1 MPSNNVEVPKMP
13 LTDTHIRSLKPE
25 AKPRKYFDGGGL
37 FLYVPPTGSKLWR
50 MAYRFEGKSKLLSFG
65 DYPAVS
71 LKDARG
77 RREEAKGLLAK
88 GIDPSAQKKAAK
100 HEQVTA
106 ERDCFENIALD
117 WHRTRLAGFSEKHQ
131 GTALYR
137 LNTYILPIIGKKHIA
152 RLEAPEILA
161 LVKSIEGKGNH
172 ETARRVLQIIGQVFR
187 FAIAMGKIKH
197 NIAAD
202 LHGALRPRK
211 VTHRAA
217 VLEKEKVAQLLM
229 SIDEYAGYFPLVC
242 ALKLAPML
250 FVRPTELR
258 CATWQ
263 EFDLDAAEWRIP
275 AERMKMRR
283 THIVPLS
290 RQALTIL
297 KELKKFSGYGHYLFP
312 STRTETRPISDATML
327 NALRRMGY
335 QKHEMSV
342 HGFRSIASTL
352 LNELGY
358 NRDWI
363 ERQLAHGD
371 SNGVRAAYNYAEY
384 LPERKK
390 MMQEWSDF
398 LGQLNAIHKYPSTF

>member
-1 MPSNNVEVPKMP
+1 M
-13 LTDTHIRSLKPE
+13 
-25 AKPRKYFDGGGL
+25 
-37 FLYVPPTGSKLWR
+37 
-50 MAYRFEGKSKLLSFG
+50 
-65 DYPAVS
+65 
-71 LKDARG
+71 
-77 RREEAKGLLAK
+77 
-88 GIDPSAQKKAAK
+88 
-100 HEQVTA
+100 
-106 ERDCFENIALD
+106 ALD

-152 RLEAPEILA
+152 KLEAPEILA
-161 LVKSIEGKGNH
+161 LVKSIEDKGNH

-229 SIDEYAGYFPLVC
+229 AIDEYAGYFPLVC

-275 AERMKMRR
+275 SERMKMRR

-297 KELKKFSGYGHYLFP
+297 RELKKFSGDGHYLFP

-352 LNELGY
+352 LNELDY

-384 LPERKK
+384 LPERKR

-398 LGQLNAIHKYPSTF
+398 LDGLRYKAEHK

>member
-1 MPSNNVEVPKMP
+1 MP

-37 FLYVPPTGSKLWR
+37 FLYVPINGSKLWR
-50 MAYRFEGKSKLLSFG
+50 MAYRYDGKSKLLSFG

-77 RREEAKGLLAK
+77 RRDEAKGLLAK

-100 HEQVTA
+100 REQVTA
-106 ERDCFENIALD
+106 ERDSFENIALD

-161 LVKSIEGKGNH
+161 LVKSIEDKGNH

-187 FAIAMGKIKH
+187 FAIAMCKIKH
-197 NIAAD
+197 NIVAD

-229 SIDEYAGYFPLVC
+229 AIDDYAGYFPLVC

-290 RQALTIL
+290 RQALAIL
-297 KELKKFSGYGHYLFP
+297 KELKKFSGEGQYLFP
-312 STRTETRPISDATML
+312 SMRTETRPISDATML

-384 LPERKK
+384 LPERKR

-398 LGQLNAIHKYPSTF
+398 LDGLRYKVEHK

>member
-50 MAYRFEGKSKLLSFG
+50 MAYRFDGKSKLLSFG
-65 DYPAVS
+65 DYPALS

-77 RREEAKGLLAK
+77 RRDEAKGLLAK

-100 HEQVTA
+100 QEQVTA
-106 ERDCFENIALD
+106 ERDSFENIALD

-152 RLEAPEILA
+152 KLEAPEILA

-229 SIDEYAGYFPLVC
+229 AIDEYAGYFPLVC

-263 EFDLDAAEWRIP
+263 EFDLEAAEWRIP
-275 AERMKMRR
+275 SERMKMRR

-297 KELKKFSGYGHYLFP
+297 RELKKFSGDGNYLFP

-384 LPERKK
+384 LPERKR

-398 LGQLNAIHKYPSTF
+398 LDGLRYKAEHK